1 MPYVKIFPTKLF
13 VNFSI
18 LQQKLYSR
26 YDNKQKLSRI
36 KLQLSWHFSPTL
48 KYWIELCLEKINDTH
63 NKMRRA
69 SLLPCFSL
77 LFQYFLSSFISYL
90 FSLFKTKSKTCSIKK
105 GKWHVH
111 VSVQLCWSTV
121 LFMET
126 KRQNIAAGGPFNTSH
141 KIENKQS
148 K

>member
-26 YDNKQKLSRI
+26 YDNKQKLSESNYNFPDI
-36 KLQLSWHFSPTL
+36 SLL
-48 KYWIELCLEKINDTH
+48 NDTH

-141 KIENKQS
+141 KIENK
-148 K
+148 